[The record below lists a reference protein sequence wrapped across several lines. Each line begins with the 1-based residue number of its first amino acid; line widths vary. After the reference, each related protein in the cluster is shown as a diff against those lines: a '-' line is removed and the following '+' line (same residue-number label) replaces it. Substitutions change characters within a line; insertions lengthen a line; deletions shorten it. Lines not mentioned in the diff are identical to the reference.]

1 MYDKEKLDLGL
12 QLISIGS
19 LWAIA
24 MTPPQLRVVMRSLG
38 DLIRRAKDSG
48 NPAIVRD
55 ATRDWRKA
63 RRALCAYYKENRH
76 GC

>member
-1 MYDKEKLDLGL
+1 MYDKQKLDLGL
-12 QLISIGS
+12 KLIAIGS

-24 MTPPQLRVVMRSLG
+24 MTPPQLREVMCSLG
-38 DLIRRAKDSG
+38 RLIRQANMLG
-48 NPAIVRD
+48 HQAIAMD

-63 RRALCAYYKENRH
+63 RRALRAYYKENRH

>member
-1 MYDKEKLDLGL
+1 MYDKQKLDLGFK
-12 QLISIGS
+12 LIAIGS

-24 MTPPQLRVVMRSLG
+24 MTPPQLREVMRSLG
-38 DLIRRAKDSG
+38 DLIHRAKDSG
-48 NPAIVRD
+48 HQAIVLD